1 MFTATLFTTA
11 KAWKQAK
18 CPSAGERMYK
28 MWNIHT
34 VEYYSAI
41 KWSEVL
47 THATAPLKNLENT
60 VLGKRSQTQKLR
72 YCTTPLI

>member
-18 CPSAGERMYK
+18 CPSAGEWL
-28 MWNIHT
+28 WNIHT
-34 VEYYSAI
+34 VEYYLAI

-47 THATAPLKNLENT
+47 THATAPLKNLENM

-72 YCTTPLI
+72 CYTTPLI